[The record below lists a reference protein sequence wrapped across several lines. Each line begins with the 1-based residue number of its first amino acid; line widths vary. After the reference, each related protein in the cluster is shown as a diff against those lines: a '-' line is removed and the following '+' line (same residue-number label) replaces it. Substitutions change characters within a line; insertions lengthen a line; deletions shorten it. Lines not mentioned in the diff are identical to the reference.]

1 MDSIKNLN
9 WRYATKK
16 FDHNKILTESKIN
29 ILKESFRL
37 TATSYGLQPLKMV
50 VISNKTLQE
59 KLQVATYNQKQIGT
73 ASHVLVLCIEKTIDT
88 SYINKIQDLTKEIRN
103 TPDTILEPYRNF
115 LIDMFEKKPTAEIAT
130 WATNQVYLALGN
142 LLTVCAQE
150 NIDACPMEGFEPKK
164 YNDILK
170 LDQKGLQAT
179 LVLPIGYRATDDFFA
194 DLKKVRRPLN
204 EVVLEITE

>member
-59 KLQVATYNQKQIGT
+59 KLQAATYNQKQIGT
-73 ASHVLVLCIEKTIDT
+73 ASHILVLCIEKTIDT

-115 LIDMFEKKPTAEIAT
+115 LIDMFEKKSTAEIAT

-204 EVVLEITE
+204 EIILEITE

>member
-204 EVVLEITE
+204 EVILEITE